1 MPARLG
7 DSSDSQRLLRRAQ
20 AGDNSA
26 LGKLL
31 ERYNGYLTLLARLQI
46 DRRLRGKVDASDLVQ
61 ETFLEAH
68 RDFSQFRGTTP
79 EEWAG
84 WLRQILATNVANQ
97 VRRYLGTRA
106 RDVRLERRL
115 AVELEASSQALD
127 RGLAASQST
136 PSQQAAR
143 REQALLLAEALQQL
157 PEGYREVIILRQL
170 QGLSFPEV
178 SRRMGRTLDSVK
190 NLWAR
195 ALARLSQLLGDTS

>member
-1 MPARLG
+1 MPTRHA
-7 DSSDSQRLLRRAQ
+7 DSSDPERLLRRAQ
-20 AGDNSA
+20 AGDNPA
-26 LGKLL
+26 LGKVL
-31 ERYNGYLTLLARLQI
+31 ERYGSYLTLLARLQI
-46 DRRLRGKVDASDLVQ
+46 DRRLRGKVDSSDLVQ

-68 RDFSQFRGTTP
+68 RDFAQFRGTTP
-79 EEWAG
+79 EEWAA

-115 AVELEASSQALD
+115 AVEMEVSSQALD
-127 RGLAASQST
+127 RGLAASEST

-143 REQALLLAEALQQL
+143 REQALLLAEALQQM
-157 PEGYREVIILRQL
+157 PEAYREVIILRQL

-195 ALARLSQLLGDTS
+195 ALARLSQLLGETA